1 MAKEWKQGDIIP
13 LEEINKLQ
21 EKADKYDELIATAGS
36 RNTDP
41 GEDASGKEDGTP
53 GEDASGKEG
62 GTPGEGDPGE
72 GGSDDDGKNG
82 GGGDASPKGK
92 KDK

>member
-21 EKADKYDELIATAGS
+21 EKADKYDELIAAAGS
-36 RNTDP
+36 RNTD
-41 GEDASGKEDGTP
+41 P